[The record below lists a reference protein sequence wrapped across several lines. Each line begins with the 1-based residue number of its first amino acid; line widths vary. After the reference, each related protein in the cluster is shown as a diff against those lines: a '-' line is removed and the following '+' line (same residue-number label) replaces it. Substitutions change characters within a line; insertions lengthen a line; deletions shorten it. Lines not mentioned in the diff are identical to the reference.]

1 MSFLRRL
8 VIAIMLLLLLGIP
21 LSAMYY
27 DSAPTLVAQS
37 DEEPSVQQGNLDNVG
52 RQ

>member
-1 MSFLRRL
+1 MSFLKRL

-27 DSAPTLVAQS
+27 DAGQTLVAQS
-37 DEEPSVQQGNLDNVG
+37 DEEPSVQQGNLDNAG